1 MSTECEAA
9 LRSYFAVF
17 DGTKKEDFSNFD
29 PLFDALYHDNF
40 TLVLKDEASYASVE
54 PSIFYGMTLSR
65 DKVKDDHANKL
76 SKGTTLTLIHFR
88 KIGLNCVDVQFAL
101 KNEDEDIVIRAVLTI
116 EDDKIVKAT
125 VVNDSFF
132 SVLKAK
138 CSSAYH
144 TYHVSMNKYQT
155 NM

>member
-1 MSTECEAA
+1 MSTTCEAA

-17 DGTKKEDFSNFD
+17 DGSKREDFSYIE
-29 PLFDALYHDNF
+29 PLFDALYAKNF
-40 TLVLKDEASYASVE
+40 TLVLKNDDAYTSTA
-54 PSIFYGMTLSR
+54 SIFYGMTLSR
-65 DKVKDDHANKL
+65 DQVKDDHAKKL
-76 SKGTTLTLIHFR
+76 SKGTKLTLIHFR

-116 EDDKIVKAT
+116 EDNKIVKAT

>member
-1 MSTECEAA
+1 MSTTCEAA

-17 DGTKKEDFSNFD
+17 DGSKREDFSNIE
-29 PLFDALYHDNF
+29 PLFDALYAKNF
-40 TLVLKDEASYASVE
+40 TLVLKDDASYTST
-54 PSIFYGMTLSR
+54 SSDIFYGMTLSR
-65 DKVKDDHANKL
+65 DQVKDDHANKL
-76 SKGTTLTLIHFR
+76 SKGTKLTLIHFR

-101 KNEDEDIVIRAVLTI
+101 KNEDEDIVIRAVFTI